1 MMSSYDPELRRV
13 VLRPDRRWGRTM
25 DCLRGLDV
33 SLEATRVCV
42 VNGEDKVIRK
52 RILPFDPDVIDLS

>member
-1 MMSSYDPELRRV
+1 
-13 VLRPDRRWGRTM
+13 M

-52 RILPFDPDVIDLS
+52 RILPFDPDVIDLSWLKYRIVSALC